1 MMKLKILL
9 ILLVATPCFVQAQ
22 SLKKKYLGL
31 YQGQIPAFKMSV
43 GEQVVQ
49 IPETNISIQLN
60 ADQTALESLNTL
72 SENAYFSIE
81 KEDKQRI
88 VLQVKFA
95 STNIVHS
102 YIVYKKEKRLERK
115 GIYPQ
120 PDVFL
125 MQKKQ

>member
-1 MMKLKILL
+1 MKLKILL
-9 ILLVATPCFVQAQ
+9 ILLVATLFCSGSEP
-22 SLKKKYLGL
+22 KKYLGL

-102 YIVYKKEKRLERK
+102 YIVYKKEKRLRRK